1 VQGEA
6 WAEKV
11 AAEVAARLGV
21 PAARVELAQRGG
33 RRGSISLSLRPDGW
47 ELQHGSVLLAG
58 LVPGHAPK
66 SRDRRGHTLDNIR
79 RVLAGVA
86 APQDWVVPAQVTAF
100 DVFAG
105 YLLLDA
111 LVANQDRHEENWAV
125 LRPSPGRGPV
135 RLAGSYDH
143 GSSLGFN
150 LTDQR
155 RALVL
160 GRDGVADWA
169 GKGTAQRFERA
180 SEGRLT
186 LVELASKA
194 LSLCSPAARAR
205 GRGRVAEVDAAFWE
219 QVVAEVPQ

>member
-1 VQGEA
+1 
-6 WAEKV
+6 
-11 AAEVAARLGV
+11 
-21 PAARVELAQRGG
+21 
-33 RRGSISLSLRPDGW
+33 
-47 ELQHGSVLLAG
+47 
-58 LVPGHAPK
+58 
-66 SRDRRGHTLDNIR
+66 
-79 RVLAGVA
+79 VLAGVA
-86 APQDWVVPAQVTAF
+86 PPDPDVPPHVTAF

-105 YLLLDA
+105 YLLLGA

-125 LRPSPGRGPV
+125 LRPLPGQGPV
-135 RLAGSYDH
+135 TLAGSYDH

-169 GKGTAQRFERA
+169 AKGTAQRFERA

-194 LSLCSPAARAR
+194 LSLCSPAARAH

-219 QVVAEVPQ
+219 QVVARVPELSDPARRFAVELLAVNHGRLRNEL